1 MFHAVLEEAGIA
13 KRKLEFVNLREQV
26 SFVHM
31 KDQDLALEQAKRLIE
46 GAVNRSTMLEEVP
59 RKSVDVKPVSA
70 VIGGGIGG
78 MTTALDLANQGFKV
92 YLIDQYLTIGGN
104 MAKLD
109 RIFPTDECCI

>member
-1 MFHAVLEEAGIA
+1 MP

-31 KDQDLALEQAKRLIE
+31 KDREDALLKAKELIE
-46 GAVNRSTMLEEVP
+46 GAVNRSTLLESVP
-59 RKSVDVKPVSA
+59 RKTVNIKPVCA

-78 MTTALDLANQGFKV
+78 MTSALDLANAGFKV
-92 YLIDQYLTIGGN
+92 YLIDKYATIGGN